1 MPEFAY
7 IARDAT
13 GRRVEGVIEAST
25 RAEVTAVLAGRGL
38 FPVSI
43 DGQLQKPKS
52 VRAGR
57 VPGQLLA
64 TTYRQLADLL
74 RNGVPL
80 LRALEVIRR
89 QISHRVLREVLGEV
103 LRRVE
108 DGASLGDAMARY
120 EWVFGE
126 MAVSMVRAGGEGGF
140 LEESLA
146 RVAEFTAIQE
156 DLRKRTL
163 GAMAYPI
170 LLAVL
175 GTLVTV
181 GLMVFFVP
189 WFEPLFES
197 LRQRNELP
205 WITEFLLSTSTQ
217 LKRWSPIILVA
228 LAGGIWGFR
237 TWCRTDSGRWW
248 VDRTKLRLPIVG
260 NIFRNF
266 AVARFCRVLGTLLR
280 NGVPIVRALQI
291 ASTATGN
298 RLLGV
303 AIQKATQ
310 DITEGKELAP
320 PLAACKYFPPT
331 VVEMIAVAEQANT
344 LDSVLL
350 DIADTLERDT
360 WRLLEL
366 AVRLLEPIML
376 MIIASVV
383 LVLVIALLYPM
394 LKMSMA
400 IG

>member
-1 MPEFAY
+1 
-7 IARDAT
+7 
-13 GRRVEGVIEAST
+13 
-25 RAEVTAVLAGRGL
+25 
-38 FPVSI
+38 
-43 DGQLQKPKS
+43 
-52 VRAGR
+52 
-57 VPGQLLA
+57 
-64 TTYRQLADLL
+64 
-74 RNGVPL
+74 
-80 LRALEVIRR
+80 
-89 QISHRVLREVLGEV
+89 
-103 LRRVE
+103 
-108 DGASLGDAMARY
+108 
-120 EWVFGE
+120 
-126 MAVSMVRAGGEGGF
+126 MVRAGGEGGF

>member
-1 MPEFAY
+1 MPEFTY
-7 IARDAT
+7 VARDSS
-13 GRRVEGVIEAST
+13 GRKVEGVVEATT
-25 RAEVTAVLAGRGL
+25 RAEATGVLVGRGL
-38 FPVSI
+38 FPIRVE
-43 DGQLQKPKS
+43 GEVKAPKGP
-52 VRAGR
+52 RLGR

-80 LRALEVIRR
+80 LRALDVLRR
-89 QISHRVLREVLGEV
+89 QTSHRVLRDVLAEVQ
-103 LRRVE
+103 RRVE

-120 EWVFGE
+120 ESVFGE

-156 DLRKRTL
+156 DLRKRTI

-170 LLAVL
+170 LLAVM
-175 GTLVTV
+175 GTIVTV
-181 GLMVFFVP
+181 ALMVFFVP
-189 WFEPLFES
+189 WFEPLFDS

-205 WITEFLLSTSTQ
+205 WITELLLSTSAQ
-217 LKRWSPIILVA
+217 LKRLSPLLLVG
-228 LAGGIWGFR
+228 LVGVIWGGR
-237 TWCRTDSGRWW
+237 QWARTDAGRWW
-248 VDRTKLRLPIVG
+248 LDRVKLRLPVVG

-280 NGVPIVRALQI
+280 NGVPIVRALEI

-298 RLLGV
+298 RLFAV
-303 AIQKATQ
+303 AIKKATQ

-320 PLAACKYFPPT
+320 PLAACGHFPAT

-350 DIADTLERDT
+350 DIADS
-360 WRLLEL
+360 
-366 AVRLLEPIML
+366 LEPRHL
-376 MIIASVV
+376 AIAGVSGSTAGTSHVDANCLCGTSVSC
-383 LVLVIALLYPM
+383 ALLYPM